1 MIQQG
6 AHSWLTA
13 PHPSVAFSISVR
25 PNGIRS
31 VIIRLFTVHAGLT
44 VNFWDMRPLSSS
56 NLFFS
61 ELQRRFISPVL
72 TARMS
77 RPSSNWHT
85 GVFVQV
91 PFHSFLITDNFLPFS
106 GAALNKKKKK
116 KVPKG
121 VCTYRH
127 KWACLITHS
136 WCSLLTVL
144 CRHQSGGGATFKF
157 LLSSCSL
164 DWTGATRSR
173 HMNNTVRT
181 VTVDRKRFIILA
193 GAVKPSQN
201 QQE

>member
-1 MIQQG
+1 MALACAGVLMIQQG

-106 GAALNKKKKK
+106 GAALNKK
-116 KVPKG
+116 VPKG

-127 KWACLITHS
+127 KWSAFDHAFMA
-136 WCSLLTVL
+136 LTVN
-144 CRHQSGGGATFKF
+144 CPVSAPKWRWRNFQVPP
-157 LLSSCSL
+157 LSL
-164 DWTGATRSR
+164 VHTTELERR
-173 HMNNTVRT
+173 
-181 VTVDRKRFIILA
+181 VDTWITLY
-193 GAVKPSQN
+193 VL
-201 QQE
+201 